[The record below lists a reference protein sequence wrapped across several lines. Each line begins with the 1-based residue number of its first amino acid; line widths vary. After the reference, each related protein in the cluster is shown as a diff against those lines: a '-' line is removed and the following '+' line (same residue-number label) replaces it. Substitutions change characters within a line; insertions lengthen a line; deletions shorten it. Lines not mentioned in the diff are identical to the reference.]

1 MLRMVIGTKYGDW
14 TMATPAFYND
24 VAAEKER
31 IKSRY
36 KEIDQNIRVLESE
49 REAIQGRE
57 KLLDA
62 VDDLYL
68 SSQKLIEDAQNAQL
82 RFSTKLDQV
91 TDTEILDANE
101 IGIELKTAELLDS

>member
-1 MLRMVIGTKYGDW
+1 
-14 TMATPAFYND
+14 MATPQFYRD
-24 VAAEKER
+24 VNAEKER
-31 IKSRY
+31 IKTRY
-36 KEIDQNIRVLESE
+36 DEIDQNISALENE
-49 REAIQGRE
+49 RRAIQDRE

-62 VDDLYL
+62 VGELYL

-91 TDTEILDANE
+91 SEVELSDADR